1 MHADKSGRAGDK
13 DIHRSLPIREVS
25 IAVAVTATLVEGE
38 GRYHRGKT
46 DEPEVSPPPG
56 CGVSGGC
63 IEQKE
68 EAFVAMKVRLDQ
80 SMRSGVFR

>member
-46 DEPEVSPPPG
+46 DEPEVSPILAA
-56 CGVSGGC
+56 GVSGCC
-63 IEQKE
+63 IEQEE
-68 EAFVAMKVRLDQ
+68 EAFVAMKLRFDQ
-80 SMRSGVFR
+80 SMRSGVCG